1 MAAPKLVSVDFE
13 VFGLVQGV
21 FFRKYTQEQGMKLG
35 VVGWCRNT
43 SHGTVA
49 GQVEGPTQKVQLM
62 KDWLSNVG
70 SRASRIERAEFKNE
84 KEIQDYTFKK
94 FTIRH

>member
-1 MAAPKLVSVDFE
+1 MAAPKLLSVDFE

-21 FFRKYTQEQGMKLG
+21 CFR
-35 VVGWCRNT
+35 
-43 SHGTVA
+43 
-49 GQVEGPTQKVQLM
+49 QVSSFGR
-62 KDWLSNVG
+62 KDWLSNIG